1 MTVAEAL
8 RGCGLEAREARLLL
22 AHVSGLTDST
32 LVAWPERVLA
42 EDTIE
47 EFQRLALRR
56 RRGEPIAYLLGRKE
70 FYGLALR
77 VTPDVLIP
85 RPETE
90 LLVELA
96 LARAPRSLLDLG
108 TGSGAVALAIKRN
121 APAARVLGVDASDA
135 ALAVARENA
144 RALGLEVELRLGC
157 WFEPVAGERFDAIV
171 ANPPYVAEDDPH
183 LEALR
188 YEPSP
193 ALASGPDG
201 LDAIRHI
208 SAQAPR
214 YLRARG
220 WLLLEH
226 GHDQASAVQ
235 ALLRCAGF
243 GRIETWNDLAGIAR
257 VTGGEVKS

>member
-1 MTVAEAL
+1 LTVAEAL

-22 AHVSGLTDST
+22 AHVAGVSDVA
-32 LVAWPERVLA
+32 LVAWPERALDREAVDEFHHLA
-42 EDTIE
+42 T
-47 EFQRLALRR
+47 RR

-70 FYGLALR
+70 FYGLTLR

-90 LLVELA
+90 LLVERS
-96 LARAPRSLLDLG
+96 LARAPRTVLDLG

-121 APAARVLGVDASDA
+121 APAARVLGIDASDA
-135 ALAVARENA
+135 ALAVARDNA
-144 RALGLEVELRLGC
+144 QALGLELELRLGL
-157 WFEPVAGERFDAIV
+157 WFEPVRGERFDAIV
-171 ANPPYVAEDDPH
+171 ANPPYVAEGDAH

-188 YEPSP
+188 YEPRS
-193 ALASGPDG
+193 ALVSGADG

-208 SAQAPR
+208 SAHAPG
-214 YLRARG
+214 YLRAGG

-226 GHDQASAVQ
+226 GAGQASAVQ
-235 ALLRCAGF
+235 AFLRSARF
-243 GRIETWNDLAGIAR
+243 SSVQSWSDLAGIAR